1 MKQLSLTHGYSVP
14 SLCRI
19 VGFTKQAYY
28 KHSLSI
34 EETSARNEILLQ
46 AILEIRAEMPSL
58 AGDKVHRLLKKRLP
72 AELVPGRDATYAL
85 MRTHGL
91 IRPRKSLRIR
101 TTFTVYRLEYHDLI
115 KGLSIERPNQA
126 WVADI
131 TYIRLSTGAFIYL
144 ALVTDYYSRKI
155 IGWDLSAS
163 LSLDGALAALK
174 MALLTLPSGIIPI
187 HHSDRGCQYYSKVYT
202 GLLKDRD
209 IPISM
214 YTDGDPRNN
223 AIAERINGTVKNE
236 MLEGYSFGS
245 LEEALAVL
253 PERIRIYNMVRPH
266 RSLDFLTPEE
276 AYHMSGPIKR
286 RWNTY
291 YKTEGNMKKIM
302 NEDIVDMNEKV

>member
-1 MKQLSLTHGYSVP
+1 
-14 SLCRI
+14 
-19 VGFTKQAYY
+19 
-28 KHSLSI
+28 
-34 EETSARNEILLQ
+34 
-46 AILEIRAEMPSL
+46 MPSL
-58 AGDKVHRLLKKRLP
+58 AGDKVHQLLKKRLP
-72 AELVPGRDATYAL
+72 AEMVPGRDATYSL

-91 IRPRKSLRIR
+91 IRPRKSLRVR
-101 TTFTVYRLEYHDLI
+101 TTITVYKMEYHDLI
-115 KGLSIERPNQA
+115 KGLSIEHPNQV

-131 TYIRLSTGAFIYL
+131 TYVRLTTGEFIYL

-155 IGWDLSAS
+155 VGWNLSVS

-174 MALLTLPSGIIPI
+174 MALSTLSPGVTPI

-202 GLLKDRD
+202 GLLKKLSM
-209 IPISM
+209 PISM

-223 AIAERINGTVKNE
+223 AVAERINGTVKNE
-236 MLEGYSFGS
+236 MLEGYVFGT
-245 LEEALAVL
+245 LEEALAVF

-291 YKTEGNMKKIM
+291 YKNEGEMEKIM
-302 NEDIVDMNEKV
+302 NEEVVDMKENV

>member
-1 MKQLSLTHGYSVP
+1 MKQLSLSHGYSIP
-14 SLCRI
+14 SLCKL
-19 VGFTKQAYY
+19 VGYTKQAYY
-28 KHSLSI
+28 KHALSV
-34 EETSARNEILLQ
+34 EEASARNEIVLQ

-58 AGDKVHRLLKKRLP
+58 AGDKVHQLLKKRLP
-72 AELVPGRDATYAL
+72 KELVPGRDATYSL

-101 TTFTVYRLEYHDLI
+101 TTITVYKMEYHDLI
-115 KGLSIERPNQA
+115 KGLSIERPNQV

-131 TYIRLSTGAFIYL
+131 TYIRLSTGEFIYL

-155 IGWDLSAS
+155 VGWDLSAS

-174 MALLTLPSGIIPI
+174 MALSTLPPGVIPT

-202 GLLKDRD
+202 ELLKKLGM
-209 IPISM
+209 PISM

-223 AIAERINGTVKNE
+223 AVAERINGTVKNE
-236 MLEGYSFGS
+236 MLEGYTLGS

-286 RWNTY
+286 RWSTY
-291 YKTEGNMKKIM
+291 YKTEGKKEKIM
-302 NEDIVDMNEKV
+302 NEEVVDMKENV